1 MASVRRPEQRTTI
14 AKPYRLGQ
22 PLFVHIKRDLASL
35 VAGCCALFAIGA
47 SHLYFREIVF
57 GPIFLLICALSA
69 WFVGARF
76 AVMLLLYISGM
87 EYFAGHLSYRH
98 DEGIFSYV
106 DLIIRLGS
114 AFAIIL
120 MLGVAREALEIE
132 WRYARIDP
140 LTGALTRKAFFETIE
155 ADKSEH
161 GPTVLVFA
169 DINGL
174 KQVNDQIGHKA
185 GDEALRTFAEQ
196 VTRVIRKNDLFARIG
211 GDEFVIACKVRD
223 RWAAHVIAQRL
234 DNAVNVEQAEGSAHL
249 TCSFGILAL
258 PDGLRTIDDE
268 LKLADKLM
276 YFAKKQKAGAVVG
289 VSVNGEIHK
298 LRPIASVSEGD
309 DDYKIS
315 VWSTDSTRQAADR
328 ISKLTEVA

>member
-1 MASVRRPEQRTTI
+1 MVSARRPEQRTTI

-22 PLFVHIKRDLASL
+22 PLFVHINRDIASSIA
-35 VAGCCALFAIGA
+35 AGCALGAIGA
-47 SHLYFREIVF
+47 SQLYFQEVVF
-57 GPIFLLICALSA
+57 GPLFLLICALAA

-87 EYFAGHLSYRH
+87 EYFAGHLAYRH

-106 DLIIRLGS
+106 DVIIRLGS

-140 LTGALTRKAFFETIE
+140 LTGALTRKAFFETVE
-155 ADKSEH
+155 ANRNNH
-161 GPTVLVFA
+161 GPAVLVFA
-169 DINGL
+169 DVNGL
-174 KQVNDQIGHKA
+174 KQVNDQLGHKV
-185 GDEALRTFAEQ
+185 GDEALRMFAER
-196 VTRVIRKNDLFARIG
+196 VTRVIRRKDLFARIG

-223 RWAAHVIAQRL
+223 IWAAHVIAKRL
-234 DNAVNVEQAEGSAHL
+234 NSAINVDQAEGSTHL

-276 YFAKKQKAGAVVG
+276 YFAKKRKAGAVVG
-289 VSVNGEIHK
+289 VSVNGEVHK
-298 LRPIASVSEGD
+298 MRPIASVGEGEE
-309 DDYKIS
+309 DYEISVRSSDRTGPAAEKIS
-315 VWSTDSTRQAADR
+315 KVTAA
-328 ISKLTEVA
+328 A